1 MNTILINQQEQI
13 DRINAKLDRILEFVE
28 IQEQK
33 REELDD
39 LVKDLNIVAK
49 DAFQQSVVL
58 LDKAGV
64 ELDSCGIS
72 CLLIKILQ
80 NIGTFHEA
88 LEMLESARDFMKDVS
103 PILHQIGLDAV
114 HKMNELDQK
123 GYFEY
128 ASGLMA
134 FLDKW
139 IRTFTVEDLTRL
151 QGNLENV
158 AGIIR
163 NLSDPGLMS
172 ALNRT
177 TRALAETKMDDRL
190 DNKSLWKIFLQL
202 KSPEVRKSI
211 SYSLRLLQAINQP
224 AP

>member
-151 QGNLENV
+151 QGNLENI

-172 ALNRT
+172 ALNRI

-224 AP
+224 SP

>member
-151 QGNLENV
+151 QGNLENI

-224 AP
+224 SP

>member
-151 QGNLENV
+151 QGNLENI

>member
-224 AP
+224 SP